1 MAVQDLVKHYGR
13 KGAKPGCMMKID
25 LQKAYDTVDWEFLQE
40 MMNQLGFPGDFVDL
54 VMECVTTPKFSLM
67 LNGTM
72 HGFFKSKRG
81 LRQGDPISPLLFVL
95 CMEYLSRILHK
106 MSEHHLFQ
114 FHPRFQGIKLT
125 HLCFADDLIMCS
137 KGDFPSVYLM
147 LQAFKLFS
155 DSTCLL
161 ANKHKSAI
169 YCCGMPERDCA
180 RIVSVSGFTR
190 SNLPFKYLGVPICAK
205 RISAAQCDVL
215 QNVNKVFRAFLWSGQ
230 AYSNKPSNI
239 SWDRSCC
246 DKKYGGLGFRDVLKW
261 NIASMGKYVWA
272 IASKQDNV
280 WIKWINAVYVKDGD
294 WWTYQPKAS
303 ASWYWKRIC
312 AIKEML
318 KVVYTQAEFVAITHY
333 SVKGV
338 YEKIIGIKP
347 LIHWDCMVWNRLNIP
362 KHRFICWLAVQERL
376 QTTAKL
382 ARIGISNSAT
392 CLLCGQYDEEHSHLF
407 FNCPY
412 SSRCIMELKGVT
424 SHGRLT
430 KFRKQVVYAAL
441 AAAVYFIWHSRN
453 NSFWNASV
461 PTVQHVVSKIKQSV
475 KERILYVMPKKVSRK
490 DSLWFMSL

>member
-1 MAVQDLVKHYGR
+1 
-13 KGAKPGCMMKID
+13 
-25 LQKAYDTVDWEFLQE
+25 

-72 HGFFKSKRG
+72 HGFFKSTRG

-95 CMEYLSRILHK
+95 CMEYLSRIPHK

-114 FHPRFQGIKLT
+114 FHPR
-125 HLCFADDLIMCS
+125 C
-137 KGDFPSVYLM
+137 
-147 LQAFKLFS
+147 QAFS
-155 DSTCLL
+155 DSTGLL

-180 RIVSVSGFTR
+180 RIGCLYV
-190 SNLPFKYLGVPICAK
+190 LIK
-205 RISAAQCDVL
+205 RVTAAQCDVLVDRMISRTKIWSSRNLSYTARVHLINSVLLSLHMYWAQIFILPKQVL
-215 QNVNKVFRAFLWSGQ
+215 QNVNKVCRAFLWSGQ

-246 DKKYGGLGFRDVLKW
+246 DKKYGGLGFRDVFKW

-312 AIKEML
+312 ATKEML
-318 KVVYTQAEFVAITHY
+318 KLVYTQAEFVAITHY

-338 YEKIIGIKP
+338 YEKIIGVKP
-347 LIHWDCMVWNRLNIP
+347 LIHWECMVWNRLNIP

-412 SSRCIMELKGVT
+412 SSRCIMALKVWLNLSALSCTLLQLLRVT
-424 SHGRLT
+424 SHSRLT

-453 NSFWNASV
+453 SSFWNSSV
-461 PTVQHVVSKIKQSV
+461 PTMQHVVSKIKQSV